1 MDSVQDSRTSK
12 GNVLCSHH
20 EGGVETLA
28 GVPSSV
34 GAAGLH
40 RGGRAAS
47 YGPRD
52 PGPSHAALFPLLTAE
67 FKPLAQAQA
76 GMAGSRSFPSPLA
89 LPRPLALLGTLPFLS
104 LSLF

>member
-1 MDSVQDSRTSK
+1 M

-20 EGGVETLA
+20 EGGLETLA

-34 GAAGLH
+34 GAAGH
-40 RGGRAAS
+40 YSGGRGAS

-67 FKPLAQAQA
+67 SKPLAQAQA
-76 GMAGSRSFPSPLA
+76 GVASSHSFPGPLA
-89 LPRPLALLGTLPFLS
+89 LPRPLALPGTLPFLS